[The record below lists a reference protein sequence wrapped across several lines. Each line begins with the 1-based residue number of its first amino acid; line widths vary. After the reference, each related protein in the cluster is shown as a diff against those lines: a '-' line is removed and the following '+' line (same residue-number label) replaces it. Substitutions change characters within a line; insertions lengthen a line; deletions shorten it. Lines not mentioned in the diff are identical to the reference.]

1 MKTLRFVLSD
11 NVLNSIIEFAK
22 LHKLDHRLVYKEEWK
37 KWLEANNQMVQD
49 EINRMR
55 SIGYNDCVLTKMFD
69 AGRYY
74 FRKKELAKQKKEQIK
89 AQNVQTVQNE
99 QNVQNVQNVQN
110 ERIHEDENVEEDDE
124 DNEDENIKKKEK
136 RYVTLDKDILYDKII
151 FCCGSNNGEMPY
163 FSDIPIEKT
172 KGQTL
177 TISCKDLPENE
188 SLNRKTFVLPLENN
202 TFKIGATYEWDDGSL
217 NTTKEARELLLE
229 NFSVISDLPIKVID
243 QVAGIRPTVLDR
255 RPVLGQHKIH
265 KKLFIFNGL
274 GAKGYLMAPTLAREM
289 AEYLLGEGTISKE
302 VGINRFY

>member
-136 RYVTLDKDILYDKII
+136 RYVTLDKDILYDIECHIKKNIFNDNYTPSNGYFDFHVKNVRVLNKEKKRLEMEADDFINKIKKTYK
-151 FCCGSNNGEMPY
+151 NKY
-163 FSDIPIEKT
+163 FFIKRQLAKLD
-172 KGQTL
+172 
-177 TISCKDLPENE
+177 NA
-188 SLNRKTFVLPLENN
+188 NENN
-202 TFKIGATYEWDDGSL
+202 
-217 NTTKEARELLLE
+217 N
-229 NFSVISDLPIKVID
+229 
-243 QVAGIRPTVLDR
+243 QIRDIMITV
-255 RPVLGQHKIH
+255 
-265 KKLFIFNGL
+265 
-274 GAKGYLMAPTLAREM
+274 
-289 AEYLLGEGTISKE
+289 
-302 VGINRFY
+302 